1 MKITFMRIDN
11 GLVSLLAEREEAG
24 KAVCFSVREVFD
36 RVQGK
41 VRQECRNETENRP
54 VSAEDVAIL
63 AGLVGVITK
72 DYK

>member
-11 GLVSLLAEREEAG
+11 GLVTLLAEREEDG

-36 RVQGK
+36 RVRGK
-41 VRQECRNETENRP
+41 VRQECGNETENRL